1 MAVLNITPDSF
12 SDGGQLFNGAVKMDA
27 VIDQAAR
34 FVEAG
39 AHILDVGGEST
50 RPGADPVP
58 EHLELERVIP
68 VIEALS
74 TRFDCVLS
82 VDTSTPSVMQ
92 QSAEQGAHCINDVR
106 ALTRDNA
113 LEVAAATGLPVCLMH
128 MQGTPQTMQVA
139 PTYDDPVR
147 TVLDWFKQRVA
158 ACLEAGIEADQ
169 VALDPGFGFGK
180 TLAHNLALFQNLNAF
195 VKTGYPI
202 MIGVSRKRM
211 IGELTGQPVEQR
223 AVGSA
228 VAAALAV
235 QAGVHVVRVH
245 DVEATRDALAVWQ
258 GISQGMQ

>member
-92 QSAEQGAHCINDVR
+92 HSAEQ
-106 ALTRDNA
+106 
-113 LEVAAATGLPVCLMH
+113 
-128 MQGTPQTMQVA
+128 
-139 PTYDDPVR
+139 
-147 TVLDWFKQRVA
+147 
-158 ACLEAGIEADQ
+158 
-169 VALDPGFGFGK
+169 
-180 TLAHNLALFQNLNAF
+180 
-195 VKTGYPI
+195 
-202 MIGVSRKRM
+202 
-211 IGELTGQPVEQR
+211 
-223 AVGSA
+223 
-228 VAAALAV
+228 
-235 QAGVHVVRVH
+235 VHI
-245 DVEATRDALAVWQ
+245 A
-258 GISQGMQ
+258 S